1 MSHYFGKW
9 PKLIL
14 FEDNLRRI
22 EIRKYLHRIFGK
34 FHSNLG
40 QLELIINHKNP
51 RLARRNQNKQ
61 CFREER
67 IWAQ

>member
-22 EIRKYLHRIFGK
+22 EIRKYLEGIFGK
-34 FHSNLG
+34 FDVNFG
-40 QLELIINHKNP
+40 QLELIINNKNP
-51 RLARRNQNKQ
+51 RLARRNQNTQ
-61 CFREER
+61 FFRDEH
-67 IWAQ
+67 ILVQ